1 MDVKIKLIP
10 AVISLGLL
18 ILFAIPLSK
27 GILNLG
33 NGTGMAV
40 SGLLT
45 VIFLLWGRF
54 LQLVSGLWTRLS
66 GRIAL
71 CIIGTGAAACAV
83 LAVVISVSMIKEMSD
98 PPKDENTTVVVLGCQ
113 VRNGGP
119 SLMLRRRLEAAYGY
133 LSEHEEVAVIV
144 SGGQGDDEAISEAQC
159 MRDWLAERG
168 IAPERIFMED
178 RSRDTEENLRFSK
191 AIIDENGLPQK
202 ITIVTDG
209 FHQKRAEM
217 IAGKQG
223 IKAYNISGKTAWY
236 LLPTYWVREWFGIVH
251 YKLFG

>member
-18 ILFAIPLSK
+18 ILFAIPLTR

-33 NGTGMAV
+33 NVTGMAV
-40 SGLLT
+40 FGLLT
-45 VIFLLWGRF
+45 IIFLFWGRF
-54 LQLVSGLWTRLS
+54 SGLVSWLWAKS
-66 GRIAL
+66 PGRIAL
-71 CIIGTGAAACAV
+71 CLMGTAAAACTV
-83 LAVVISVSMIKEMSD
+83 LAVLITVFMVKEIND

-133 LSEHEEVAVIV
+133 LSEHEGVSVVV
-144 SGGQGDDEAISEAQC
+144 SGGQGDDEAVSEARC
-159 MRDWLAERG
+159 MRDWLVGRG
-168 IAPERIFMED
+168 IVPERIFMED
-178 RSRDTEENLRFSK
+178 SSRDTDENLRFSK
-191 AIIDENGLPQK
+191 AIIAENGLPEK
-202 ITIVTDG
+202 ITLVTDG

-223 IKAYNISGKTAWY
+223 MEAYNISGKTPWY
-236 LLPTYWVREWFGIVH
+236 LLPTYWVREWFGIVY